1 MELSGKKT
9 LFWVQAF
16 HWLTS
21 SKKQQTSAFS
31 ISAPASRPR
40 VTALELMLSVK
51 DSHRTN
57 EGCKCWRNMEL
68 LATTEQ
74 DKDDFRHFDVIF
86 AFDESNVRGL
96 NETFKP
102 NDGTARA

>member
-1 MELSGKKT
+1 
-9 LFWVQAF
+9 
-16 HWLTS
+16 
-21 SKKQQTSAFS
+21 
-31 ISAPASRPR
+31 
-40 VTALELMLSVK
+40 
-51 DSHRTN
+51 
-57 EGCKCWRNMEL
+57 MEL

-74 DKDDFRHFDVIF
+74 EKDDFRHFDVIL